1 MTLFSPFDTRYAK
14 DLPESLSE
22 EALITAQV
30 DVEIAWLE
38 TLAANGI
45 CPKFDVAAV
54 RKAFEGLELSEIEA
68 IEARTQHATRAL
80 VEALAN
86 RLEKA
91 GLADLAKWTHVGL
104 TSFDTVDTAQRLR
117 LKRFLEKDFGPA
129 AKALEIAIR
138 DLAVKHKN
146 TAQVGRTH
154 GQWAVPTFFGLSMME
169 FVYRLQRAR
178 VVVDKSAT
186 ELCGQA
192 SGAIGGY
199 HASAMLSSNPL
210 KLEEDFLKRLNLKR
224 DFGSL
229 QIIAPEDQ
237 WHLSSSLFAYS
248 SVIAKIANDLRH
260 LARSEIAEIAE
271 GMAPGQVGSSTMPQ
285 KRNPWNL
292 EHVCSLYKILQSRF
306 QLLQIDLVTE
316 HQRDLTNSA
325 SGRFYGEFYATVY
338 LMVKRLTKILSRL
351 EVNSVSMS
359 RHMNSAG
366 SSVFAEAFYVALSK
380 DGVANAHSVVR
391 ESSRE
396 AEATQT
402 ELLTVLHNKGYLKSI
417 SSISDLEH
425 TVLRGSVQKFE
436 EIAGSLKLDRGN

>member
-14 DLPESLSE
+14 DLPSSLSE
-22 EALITAQV
+22 EALIQAQV

-38 TLAANGI
+38 TLAANGV
-45 CPKFDVAAV
+45 CATFDVEQV
-54 RKAFEGLELSEIEA
+54 RKAFAGVSLAEIEV

-80 VEALAN
+80 VEVLAG
-86 RLEKA
+86 RLEKV
-91 GLADLAKWTHVGL
+91 GLKDLAKWVHVGI

-117 LKRFLEKDFGPA
+117 LKRFLFQDFEKSS
-129 AKALEIAIR
+129 R
-138 DLAVKHKN
+138 DLEETIVKLGQAHQK
-146 TAQVGRTH
+146 TKQVGRTH

-169 FVYRLQRAR
+169 FAYRLKRAR
-178 VVVDKSAT
+178 KKVDVAAG

-199 HASAMLSSNPL
+199 HASAMLFKDPL
-210 KLEEDFLKRLNLKR
+210 KLEKDFLNRLNLER
-224 DFGSL
+224 DLGSL

-237 WHLSSSLFAYS
+237 WHLSSALFAYA

-260 LARSEIAEIAE
+260 LARSEIAEVAE

-292 EHVCSLYKILQSRF
+292 EHVCSLYKVLQSRY

-338 LMVKRLTKILSRL
+338 LMARRLTKVLSRL
-351 EVNSVSMS
+351 EVQSDAMTKHLNT
-359 RHMNSAG
+359 AG

-380 DGVANAHSVVR
+380 EGVANAHSVVR
-391 ESSRE
+391 ECSRE
-396 AEATQT
+396 AESTQM
-402 ELLTVLHNKGYLKSI
+402 ELLKVLHSKGFLKG
-417 SSISDLEH
+417 ISDIQDLED
-425 TVLRGSVQKFE
+425 TVLRGTVQKFE
-436 EIAGSLKLDRGN
+436 KIKEALDV

>member
-22 EALITAQV
+22 EALIEAQV
-30 DVEIAWLE
+30 DVELAWLE
-38 TLAANGI
+38 TLAAAKI
-45 CPKFDVAAV
+45 CPTFDVEKV
-54 RKAFEGLELSEIEA
+54 RKIFAGLALAEIEA

-80 VEALAN
+80 VEALSV
-86 RLEKA
+86 RLQKA
-91 GLADLAKWTHVGL
+91 GLSELATWVHVGL
-104 TSFDTVDTAQRLR
+104 TSFDTVDTAQRVR
-117 LKRFLEKDFGPA
+117 LKRFLEKDFA
-129 AKALEIAIR
+129 AAARDLETTIR
-138 DLAVKHKN
+138 DLGVKHKN
-146 TAQVGRTH
+146 TRQVGRTH

-169 FVYRLQRAR
+169 FAHRLQRAR
-178 VVVDKSAT
+178 ALVDRSAE

-199 HASAMLSSNPL
+199 HASAMLSSDPL
-210 KLEEDFLKRLNLKR
+210 KLEAEMLKRLELKR
-224 DFGSL
+224 DLGSL

-237 WHLSSSLFAYS
+237 WHLASSLFAYA
-248 SVIAKIANDLRH
+248 SVVAKVANDLRH

-292 EHVCSLYKILQSRF
+292 EHVCSLYKLLQSRL

-325 SGRFYGEFYATVY
+325 SGRFYGEFFATVY
-338 LMVKRLTKILSRL
+338 LMMKRLTKVLSRI
-351 EVNSVSMS
+351 EINAESMT

-380 DGVANAHSVVR
+380 EGVANAHSLVR
-391 ESSRE
+391 EASRE
-396 AEATQT
+396 AEAAQT
-402 ELLTVLHNKGYLKSI
+402 ELLSVLQDKGYLKNI
-417 SSISDLEH
+417 SSVADLEK
-425 TVLRGSVQKFE
+425 TVLRGTVQKFD
-436 EIAGSLKLDRGN
+436 EIAKQLKL

>member
-1 MTLFSPFDTRYAK
+1 MSLFSPFDTRYAK

-22 EALITAQV
+22 EALIAAQV
-30 DVEIAWLE
+30 DVEIAWLQ
-38 TLAANGI
+38 TLAQNGI
-45 CPKFDVAAV
+45 CPKFDVAQVQKIFA
-54 RKAFEGLELSEIEA
+54 GLTLSEIEV

-80 VEALAN
+80 VEALSN
-86 RLEKA
+86 RLAAA
-91 GLADLAKWTHVGL
+91 GLKDLAKWVHVGI

-117 LKRFLEKDFGPA
+117 LKRFLEKDFAPA
-129 AKALEIAIR
+129 AAALEESIKALGN
-138 DLAVKHKN
+138 KHKN
-146 TAQVGRTH
+146 TSQVGRTH
-154 GQWAVPTFFGLSMME
+154 GQWAVPTYFGLSMME
-169 FVYRLQRAR
+169 FAYRLKRAR
-178 VVVDKSAT
+178 KTVDQSAA

-199 HASAMLSSNPL
+199 HASAMLSQDPL
-210 KLEEDFLKRLNLKR
+210 KLEEDFLKILKLKR
-224 DFGSL
+224 DLGSL

-237 WHLSSSLFAYS
+237 WHLSSALFAYS
-248 SVIAKIANDLRH
+248 SVIAKVANDLRH
-260 LARSEIAEIAE
+260 LARSEIAEVAE

-338 LMVKRLTKILSRL
+338 LMVKRLTKILSKL
-351 EVNSVSMS
+351 EVQSDAMD

-380 DGVANAHSVVR
+380 EGVADAHSLVR

-396 AEATQT
+396 AEAA
-402 ELLTVLHNKGYLKSI
+402 ESDLLAVLHQKGFLKNIASI
-417 SSISDLEH
+417 KELEKV
-425 TVLRGSVQKFE
+425 VLRGTVQKFE
-436 EIAGSLKLDRGN
+436 QISTSLKGN

>member
-38 TLAANGI
+38 TLAASNI
-45 CPKFDVAAV
+45 CPKFDAAKV
-54 RKAFEGLELSEIEA
+54 RKLLAGLELAEIEA

-80 VEALAN
+80 VEALAV
-86 RLEKA
+86 RLEK
-91 GLADLAKWTHVGL
+91 GGMGDLAKWVHVGL

-117 LKRFLEKDFGPA
+117 LKRFLEKDFAPA
-129 AKALEIAIR
+129 AAALETAIR
-138 DLAVKHKN
+138 ELALKHKN

-154 GQWAVPTFFGLSMME
+154 GQWAVPTFFGVSMME
-169 FVYRLQRAR
+169 FAYRLKRAR
-178 VVVDKSAT
+178 QSIDKSGD

-199 HASAMLSSNPL
+199 HASSLLSSNPL
-210 KLEEDFLKRLNLKR
+210 ALEADFLKRLGLKR
-224 DFGSL
+224 DLGSL

-237 WHLSSSLFAYS
+237 WHLSSSLFAYA
-248 SVIAKIANDLRH
+248 SVIAKVANDLRH

-325 SGRFYGEFYATVY
+325 SGRFYGEFYATTF

-351 EVNSVSMS
+351 EVNSESMT

-380 DGVANAHSVVR
+380 EGVEGAHSLVR

-402 ELLTVLHNKGYLKSI
+402 ELLTVLHGKGYLKSI
-417 SSISDLEH
+417 SSVTELEQV
-425 TVLRGSVQKFE
+425 VLRGTVQKFD
-436 EIAGSLKLDRGN
+436 EILASL